1 MLLLFC
7 CPCLEEDG
15 VPAAPSPFPYNLA
28 NSDPMKAASKS
39 QGPKRWRRE
48 EHLGLAGEGS
58 GVGWSG
64 RVPVTAESTNA
75 EAEAMKLG
83 PMEGGRELEAVDGPE
98 AADADLLRLIRWDAR
113 GKPK

>member
-28 NSDPMKAASKS
+28 NSDPETTTMNFYSRAVTSFKGRMKEPKIGKSQKYERQKIPMKAASKS

-64 RVPVTAESTNA
+64 RVPANDNSH
-75 EAEAMKLG
+75 
-83 PMEGGRELEAVDGPE
+83 
-98 AADADLLRLIRWDAR
+98 
-113 GKPK
+113 

>member
-15 VPAAPSPFPYNLA
+15 VPAAPSPLPYNLA
-28 NSDPMKAASKS
+28 NSDPETSMNLNSRAVTSFEGRIEEPKYEMQKIPMKAASKS

-64 RVPVTAESTNA
+64 RVPANDVSY
-75 EAEAMKLG
+75 
-83 PMEGGRELEAVDGPE
+83 
-98 AADADLLRLIRWDAR
+98 
-113 GKPK
+113 

>member
-28 NSDPMKAASKS
+28 NSDPETSMNLNSRAVTSFEGRLKEPKYELQKIPMKAASKS

-64 RVPVTAESTNA
+64 RVPANDVSY
-75 EAEAMKLG
+75 
-83 PMEGGRELEAVDGPE
+83 
-98 AADADLLRLIRWDAR
+98 
-113 GKPK
+113 

>member
-1 MLLLFC
+1 MLLLC
-7 CPCLEEDG
+7 WCLDEEG
-15 VPAAPSPFPYNLA
+15 VPAALSPPPYNLA
-28 NSDPMKAASKS
+28 NSEPMKAASKS
-39 QGPKRWRRE
+39 QGPKRCRRE

-64 RVPVTAESTNA
+64 KVPVTAERTNA
-75 EAEAMKLG
+75 EVEAIKLG
-83 PMEGGRELEAVDGPE
+83 PMDGGRELDAVDGPD